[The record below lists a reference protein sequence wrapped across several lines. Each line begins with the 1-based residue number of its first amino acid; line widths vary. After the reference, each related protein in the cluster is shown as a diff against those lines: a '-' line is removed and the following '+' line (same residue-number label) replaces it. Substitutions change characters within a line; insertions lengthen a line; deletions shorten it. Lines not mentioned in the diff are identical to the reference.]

1 MALVGANALHYAI
14 AKVLHRERAILTV
27 RLCQDQFSNNNQGE
41 TLIGAKQLSS
51 VTFVCDTLALGE
63 FTKLA

>member
-1 MALVGANALHYAI
+1 MIGKGSCMTLVGANALHYAI

-41 TLIGAKQLSS
+41 MLIGAK
-51 VTFVCDTLALGE
+51 
-63 FTKLA
+63 